1 MNNYRILFLDIYK
14 KEGFRI
20 NKDVNGA
27 FGTGNNYA
35 GGKFTRLLAR
45 YQKES
50 IFWPPLYM
58 ASTLGVLENQG
69 FKCVYSTNLKES
81 SIDYDFFILS
91 SSIVACE
98 TEVAAVSF
106 LKKFK
111 KPILIIG
118 PFAQTCPEKYIKA
131 GANVLMT
138 ESDTTLSTDK
148 NFLKTLSLVGKK
160 VYPSN
165 TLAPITDLPNP
176 GWETI
181 FKHKKSI
188 MGFLGKGPSLAI
200 YSSRGCPYSCFNYC
214 TYPLQ
219 QGRKLR
225 YESVLRIVDQI
236 ENYIKKLK
244 VKSFLF
250 RDPVF
255 TINRNHVVELCN
267 EIINRKIKIVWG
279 AELHLKDVDRELA
292 KIMYK
297 AGLRIVFVG
306 IESINPESIK
316 KSKRQNAPADKQL
329 RSLKI
334 LESQGI
340 SVKAM
345 FILGFPGDSINNS
358 LNTIKYALK
367 LPITYLQFSVFT
379 PYPGTPIFNEYKDK
393 LTAKNY
399 EDFTQWDL
407 VFKHDNIDQKDVK
420 FLLNKVYSK
429 FYKSIPKLIKIFYR
443 LAKIELRKRFGIF

>member
-1 MNNYRILFLDIYK
+1 MKDSNVLFLDIYK
-14 KEGFRI
+14 EEGFRI

-27 FGTGNNYA
+27 FGTGNNYI
-35 GGKFTRLLAR
+35 GGAFTRLLAK

-50 IFWPPLYM
+50 IFWPPLYLV
-58 ASTLGVLENQG
+58 STIGVLEKQG
-69 FKCVYSTNLKES
+69 FNCTYTTNLKDS
-81 SIDYDFFILS
+81 SSKFDLFILS

-98 TEVAAVSF
+98 TEVEAVLF
-106 LKKFK
+106 LKQFN
-111 KPILIIG
+111 KPILVVG

-131 GANVLMT
+131 GGNVLMA
-138 ESDTTLSTDK
+138 EADTTLNSDK
-148 NFLKTLSLVGKK
+148 EILKKLSLEGKEVIPK
-160 VYPSN
+160 NIFSSL
-165 TLAPITDLPNP
+165 TELPNP
-176 GWETI
+176 GWETV
-181 FKHKKSI
+181 FKHKKSV

-200 YSSRGCPYSCFNYC
+200 NSSRGCPYSCFNYC

-225 YESVLRIVDQI
+225 YESVIRIVDQI
-236 ENYIKKLK
+236 DYYIKRLG

-255 TINRNHVVELCN
+255 TINRNHVIELCK
-267 EIINRKIKIVWG
+267 EIIRRKIKIVWG
-279 AELHLKDVDRELA
+279 AELHLKDIDKELA
-292 KIMYK
+292 KIMAQ

-316 KSKRQNAPADKQL
+316 KSKRQTAPVDKQM

-334 LESQGI
+334 LEKEGI

-345 FILGFPGDSINNS
+345 FIFGFPGDSKTNA

-379 PYPGTPIFNEYKDK
+379 PYPGTPIFDEYENK
-393 LTAKNY
+393 LIVNKY

-407 VFKHDNIDQKDVK
+407 VFKHENIGQHDVK
-420 FLLNKVYSK
+420 YLLNQAYSK
-429 FYKSIPKLIKIFYR
+429 FYQSIPKLIKIFYR
-443 LAKIELRKRFGIF
+443 LFKIELRKRFGIF